1 VDFQSQIFRVWD
13 AARCNQDV
21 CAVNRL
27 LNSVLLGDKFTVS
40 VQPPHWTERRKSS
53 EPEGMGE
60 SRARVRWPVAEKR
73 RIVELTF
80 APGASVAR
88 VAQAEGVNSHQVFQW
103 RRSYREGGLVLP
115 DPGAPCLLP
124 VVVQHA
130 EPAGHEEQS
139 TAFDQAEDLKQASGA
154 IHIEIPGR
162 ALISV
167 EHSADMSLLRV
178 ILESLRK

>member
-1 VDFQSQIFRVWD
+1 MEAPR
-13 AARCNQDV
+13 
-21 CAVNRL
+21 
-27 LNSVLLGDKFTVS
+27 T
-40 VQPPHWTERRKSS
+40 
-53 EPEGMGE
+53 
-60 SRARVRWPVAEKR
+60 RVRRSVAEKR

-88 VAQAEGVNSHQVFQW
+88 VAQSEGVNSHQVFQW

-115 DPGAPCLLP
+115 DPGAPRLLP
-124 VVVQHA
+124 VVVQQERPDGLA
-130 EPAGHEEQS
+130 EQS
-139 TAFDQAEDLKQASGA
+139 AIVEQVDASKPASGA

-167 EHSADMSLLRV
+167 EHSADMALLRV

>member
-1 VDFQSQIFRVWD
+1 
-13 AARCNQDV
+13 
-21 CAVNRL
+21 
-27 LNSVLLGDKFTVS
+27 
-40 VQPPHWTERRKSS
+40 
-53 EPEGMGE
+53 MGE
-60 SRARVRWPVAEKR
+60 ARTRVRRSVSDKR

-88 VAQAEGVNSHQVFQW
+88 VALAEGVNSHQVFKW
-103 RRSYREGGLVLP
+103 RQSYRQGGLLLP

-124 VVVQHA
+124 VVVQQ
-130 EPAGHEEQS
+130 EGLDGFVEQS
-139 TAFDQAEDLKQASGA
+139 TDVEQVEASKPASGA

-167 EHSADMSLLRV
+167 EHSADMALLRV

>member
-1 VDFQSQIFRVWD
+1 
-13 AARCNQDV
+13 
-21 CAVNRL
+21 
-27 LNSVLLGDKFTVS
+27 
-40 VQPPHWTERRKSS
+40 
-53 EPEGMGE
+53 MGE
-60 SRARVRWPVAEKR
+60 SRTRVRRSVADKR

-103 RRSYREGGLVLP
+103 RRSYRQGGLALP
-115 DPGAPCLLP
+115 DSGTPCLLP
-124 VVVQHA
+124 IVVQQ
-130 EPAGHEEQS
+130 ERLGGLDEQN
-139 TAFDQAEDLKQASGA
+139 TVVEQVEDLKQAGGA

-167 EHSADMSLLRV
+167 EHGADSPLLRV

>member
-1 VDFQSQIFRVWD
+1 M
-13 AARCNQDV
+13 
-21 CAVNRL
+21 
-27 LNSVLLGDKFTVS
+27 
-40 VQPPHWTERRKSS
+40 E
-53 EPEGMGE
+53 EG
-60 SRARVRWPVAEKR
+60 RARVRRSVADKR

-103 RRSYREGGLVLP
+103 RHSYRHGGLVLP

-124 VVVQHA
+124 VVVQQ
-130 EPAGHEEQS
+130 ERPDGLDEQS
-139 TAFDQAEDLKQASGA
+139 TVVEQVEASKPASGA

-167 EHSADMSLLRV
+167 EHSADLALLRV

>member
-1 VDFQSQIFRVWD
+1 
-13 AARCNQDV
+13 
-21 CAVNRL
+21 
-27 LNSVLLGDKFTVS
+27 
-40 VQPPHWTERRKSS
+40 
-53 EPEGMGE
+53 M
-60 SRARVRWPVAEKR
+60 RWPVAEKR

-103 RRSYREGGLVLP
+103 RQSYRQGGLVLP

-124 VVVQHA
+124 VVVQQ
-130 EPAGHEEQS
+130 ERLDGPDERS
-139 TAFDQAEDLKQASGA
+139 TAVEQVEDSKPTSGL

-167 EHSADMSLLRV
+167 EHSADMALLQV